1 MTYHHFL
8 VYSPKQLATFCPSFS
23 HLSFFC
29 IFIQQGQKLK
39 IAELSQ
45 QLNTLSHHEYQSV
58 SCLGQSRRF
67 HHLPLYID
75 LSRCNFYEW
84 KLDFF
89 GAREVQF
96 EVSIFQYFD
105 YLFLAFSCI

>member
-8 VYSPKQLATFCPSFS
+8 VYFPAQLATFCPSFS

-29 IFIQQGQKLK
+29 IFIQQDQILK
-39 IAELSQ
+39 ITKLLQ
-45 QLNTLSHHEYQSV
+45 QLNTLSHHEYLSV
-58 SCLGQSRRF
+58 SFQGQSRRF

-75 LSRCNFYEW
+75 LSHCNSCEG
-84 KLDFF
+84 KLNFF
-89 GAREVQF
+89 WAREGQF
-96 EVSIFQYFD
+96 EVSVFHYFD